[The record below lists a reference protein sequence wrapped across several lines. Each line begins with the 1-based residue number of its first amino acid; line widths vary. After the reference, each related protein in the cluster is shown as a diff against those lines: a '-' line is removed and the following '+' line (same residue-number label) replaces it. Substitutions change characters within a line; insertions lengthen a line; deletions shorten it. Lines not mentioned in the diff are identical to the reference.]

1 MEASAMHLDVYV
13 PKLAALP
20 MIQPG
25 AGIIGS
31 PRADHPGK
39 LLIDYEDNH
48 AEAIN
53 IQTYADRVLYAA
65 DRHLT
70 GYPTTKRLLVD
81 TVDLLPVG
89 TFDTRSGV
97 IEVNDSQALESWLTD
112 EEGVIPDL
120 QTQTRATLP
129 RL

>member
-1 MEASAMHLDVYV
+1 MKAMHMHLDVYV

-20 MIQPG
+20 AIQPG

-31 PRADHPGK
+31 QRVDHPGK
-39 LLIDYEDNH
+39 LLIDYEDNR

-53 IQTYADRVLYAA
+53 IRTYADRVLHA

-70 GYPTTKRLLVD
+70 GYPTSKRLLVD
-81 TVDLLPVG
+81 ADDLLVVG

-97 IEVNDSQALESWLTD
+97 VEVSDSQVLESWLAD
-112 EEGVIPDL
+112 EEGAIPDL
-120 QTQTRATLP
+120 QTQTRATRPL
-129 RL
+129 

>member
-1 MEASAMHLDVYV
+1 MEAMRMHLDVYV

-20 MIQPG
+20 AIQSG

-31 PRADHPGK
+31 PRADHPDK
-39 LLIDYEDNH
+39 LLIDYEDNR

-53 IQTYADRVLYAA
+53 IRTYADRVLHAA

-70 GYPTTKRLLVD
+70 GSPTSKRLLVD
-81 TVDLLPVG
+81 ADDLLRVG

-97 IEVNDSQALESWLTD
+97 VEVSDSQALESWLAD
-112 EEGVIPDL
+112 EEGAIPDL
-120 QTQTRATLP
+120 ETQTRVTLP
-129 RL
+129 PL